1 LYETLRCRHSEQ
13 TERPASNFESEERK
27 EQTYASE
34 EKLLEYFVRIIK
46 NDILEETEELIKF
59 RSEATSLLDV
69 HFLKQPCS
77 A

>member
-1 LYETLRCRHSEQ
+1 VPWWQNCY
-13 TERPASNFESEERK
+13 FELDERK
-27 EQTYASE
+27 EQTNDLA
-34 EKLLEYFVRIIK
+34 EKLLEQPVRIIK